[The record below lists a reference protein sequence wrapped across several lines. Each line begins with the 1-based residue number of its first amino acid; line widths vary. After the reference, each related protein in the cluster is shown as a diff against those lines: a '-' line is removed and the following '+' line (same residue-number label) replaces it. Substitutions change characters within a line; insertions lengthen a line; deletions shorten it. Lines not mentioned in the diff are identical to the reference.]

1 MQRGGPDMDISQ
13 VPASTSAIALAVRN
27 LQAIAEAQME
37 VMQAIAE
44 GQKQIAAMLQ
54 ASGVGQNISTYG

>member
-1 MQRGGPDMDISQ
+1 MEISQ

-44 GQKQIAAMLQ
+44 GQQQIAAMLQ
-54 ASGVGQNISTYG
+54 ANGIGQNISTYG